1 MGRNTCND
9 NKGVFFWAD
18 MSSQAAWPDGLSTV
32 CALFGAFSEK
42 ELKQSRVISYRR
54 TFEHVDL
61 AASHLCQ
68 STESRDAFGRQLAHL
83 GKETGAAE
91 TKPEKYRNVK

>member
-1 MGRNTCND
+1 ML
-9 NKGVFFWAD
+9 AD
-18 MSSQAAWPDGLSTV
+18 MSSQAAYADGLSTV

-42 ELKQSRVISYRR
+42 ELKQSRVISYRH

-68 STESRDAFGRQLAHL
+68 STNGQKADRTTHL
-83 GKETGAAE
+83 DDSSLIWAKKQEHRRAIQKQKSTE
-91 TKPEKYRNVK
+91 M